1 MSHKVFA
8 NTREISSRSGSGKA
22 ACAFPDVCF
31 TPPPP
36 PGLPIPYPNTGVDSD
51 TSNGSRSV
59 RIARREAMLKNKSYF
74 KTSTGDEA
82 GCAPKKGVIT
92 SRIKG
97 KVYFNA
103 WSMDVKVEGENVVR
117 HMDLTTHNHGSFPG
131 NTTTWPYLSNQSP
144 KKDETCGEEHDRQ
157 KTACQG
163 VDDPCG
169 CVGEDSK
176 PSRSGQSREAHD
188 LGDKTAANKC
198 LAARRCM
205 LQRYIPSGCC
215 PPQTPHHLIEASA
228 LHDQGRGK
236 NKKHKKTGE
245 TIVSTPLEGISG
257 YDEHKA
263 PCVCAEGQTQ
273 NTGTHGLMHTLQSQ
287 HATTCPEGTLP
298 LTGGDET
305 KTVRVTTYAAARN
318 NSIEAFQTTFPHSN
332 CGTECLKAQLDNY
345 HNQCGVNDNTRIKA
359 VKEGSPDVSAAQ
371 AEIQARDARVV
382 QMLAEQEAGGAASAA
397 AL

>member
-8 NTREISSRSGSGKA
+8 NARELSSRSGSGKA
-22 ACAFPDVCF
+22 ACAFPDVCL

-36 PGLPIPYPNTGVDSD
+36 PGVPIPYPNTGVDSD
-51 TSNGSRSV
+51 SSNGSRSV
-59 RIARREAMLKNKSYF
+59 RIARKEAMLKNKSYF
-74 KTSTGDEA
+74 KKSTGNEA

-103 WSMDVKVEGENVVR
+103 WSMDVKIEGENVVR

-131 NTTTWPYLSNQSP
+131 NTTTWPYLSTQSP
-144 KKDETCGEEHDRQ
+144 KKDDACGEEHDRQ

-176 PSRSGQSREAHD
+176 PSRSKESSEAAD

-215 PPQTPHHLIEASA
+215 PPQTPHHMIEASA
-228 LHDQGRGK
+228 LHDVGRGK
-236 NKKHKKTGE
+236 NKKNKKTGE
-245 TIVSTPLEGISG
+245 IIVSTPLAGISN

-273 NTGTHGLMHTLQSQ
+273 NTGTHGLMHTLQSA
-287 HATTCPEGTLP
+287 HATGCSTDTLP
-298 LTGGDET
+298 LSDGDLME
-305 KTVRVTTYAAARN
+305 KAVKVTTYGAARD
-318 NSIEAFQTTFPHSN
+318 NSIEAFQMTFPHSN
-332 CGTECLKAQLDNY
+332 CGKECLQAQLDNY
-345 HNQCGVNDNTRIKA
+345 HKQCGMNDSTRIKA
-359 VKEGSPDVSAAQ
+359 VQEGSPDVPAAH
-371 AEIQARDARVV
+371 AEIRARNERVV
-382 QMLAEQEAGGAASAA
+382 ELLSRQEAGSANPA